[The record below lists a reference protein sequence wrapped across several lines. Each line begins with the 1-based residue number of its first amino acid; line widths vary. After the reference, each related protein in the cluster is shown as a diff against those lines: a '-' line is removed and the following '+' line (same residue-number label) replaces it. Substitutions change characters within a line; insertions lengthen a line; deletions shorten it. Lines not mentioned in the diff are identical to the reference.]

1 MERLMKVFQ
10 GILPKLAKKLI
21 LSKKDIIIDKMNKKM
36 DLPLLDEDDER
47 ELLEGA
53 WEALEE
59 ALDIAIEEK

>member
-1 MERLMKVFQ
+1 MERLMKVIQ

-21 LSKKDIIIDKMNKKM
+21 LSKKDVIIANMNKKM

>member
-1 MERLMKVFQ
+1 MERLMKIFQ

-21 LSKKDIIIDKMNKKM
+21 LSKKDVIIANMNKKM

>member
-21 LSKKDIIIDKMNKKM
+21 LSKKDVIIANMNKKM

>member
-1 MERLMKVFQ
+1 MDRLMKVFQ

-21 LSKKDIIIDKMNKKM
+21 LSKKDVIIANMNKKM

-53 WEALEE
+53 WEA
-59 ALDIAIEEK
+59 